1 MEILNANSSN
11 FNITETKLVRGS
23 CVWSCSDPVCEGF
36 PLASYCLLT
45 DGDAFVLGLMDLSG
59 VCIILELA

>member
-1 MEILNANSSN
+1 MWSS
-11 FNITETKLVRGS
+11 
-23 CVWSCSDPVCEGF
+23 SDPVCEGF

-59 VCIILELA
+59 LLHNTGIGLKKELQDFFFFKYPVNIFH